1 MFTVYILY
9 SISWGKS
16 YVGYT
21 NNVERRLQEHNITE
35 SKGFTLRYRPW
46 TLIHTE
52 VFDSKAEAM
61 QKEKFYKSGVGRNE
75 VKVIIEKYLLRYPP
89 VAEMD

>member
-35 SKGFTLRYRPW
+35 SKGFTLTQIP
-46 TLIHTE
+46 H
-52 VFDSKAEAM
+52 
-61 QKEKFYKSGVGRNE
+61 
-75 VKVIIEKYLLRYPP
+75 
-89 VAEMD
+89 

>member
-21 NNVERRLQEHNITE
+21 NNVARRLQEHNITE

-52 VFDSKAEAM
+52 VFDTKAEAM

>member
-1 MFTVYILY
+1 VFTVYILY

-21 NNVERRLQEHNITE
+21 NNVVRRLQEHNITE

-52 VFDSKAEAM
+52 VFDTKAEAM

-75 VKVIIEKYLLRYPP
+75 VKVIVEKYLLRYPP